1 MVVIQFAA
9 VLLTLVALIAYLN
22 YRYVRLPNTLAV
34 MIAAAA
40 VSLLMVLLGKSGWG
54 SLVYQANIELARVS
68 DYPILMQALLGLLM
82 FAAAIQI
89 NLTEFKQQRV
99 MLGSIVLIGGVI
111 SMLLI
116 STVLWVI
123 LQGFGIATPFGYC
136 LLFGALIM
144 PTDSTGITGALR
156 AIRLARVHET
166 TIIGESILNNAFTVI
181 VFLIVLI
188 TVGVPVPQSTIPL
201 WLLQHIGG
209 GLVWGGA
216 LGWLLYALLKNIDQ
230 HMPLALWLTVSLALG
245 GQAVAYWLD
254 FSAPLSLVIAGLFV
268 ARSAALPEANREQ
281 LRTFWGV
288 LAEVIVV
295 GLLVMLG
302 LEILRIAVRIEYLL
316 VALALIPMVLLARFV
331 GTGLPLL
338 VWQRFRRF
346 SPAIKQAM
354 TWGALRGGISVAL
367 FLSLPEGSVRDLMLV
382 LTYSVVIVSVVA
394 QGLTLARVLDE
405 AA

>member
-9 VLLTLVALIAYLN
+9 VLLTLVALIAYFN
-22 YRYVRLPNTLAV
+22 YRYVRLPNTLVV
-34 MIAAAA
+34 MIAAAV

-68 DYPILMQALLGLLM
+68 DYPVLMQTLLGLIL

-89 NLTEFKQQRV
+89 NFTELKEQRV
-99 MLGSIVLIGGVI
+99 MLTSIALLGSIIA
-111 SMLLI
+111 MLLI
-116 STVLWVI
+116 AAVLWVI
-123 LQGFGIATPFGYC
+123 LQGFGIMTPFGYC
-136 LLFGALIM
+136 LLFGTLIM
-144 PTDSTGITGALR
+144 ATDTIGITGALR
-156 AIRLARVHET
+156 AIRLARAHET
-166 TIIGESILNNAFTVI
+166 TITGESLFNNVI
-181 VFLIVLI
+181 TIIAFLIVL
-188 TVGVPVPQSTIPL
+188 VNAGVPVPQVTMPL

-209 GLVWGGA
+209 GIVWGLA
-216 LGWLLYALLKNIDQ
+216 LGWLLYRLLKNIDQ
-230 HMPLALWLTVSLALG
+230 HMPLALWLTISLALG

-254 FSAPLSLVIAGLFV
+254 LSAPLTLVIVGLFV
-268 ARSAALPEANREQ
+268 ARSDALPEANREQ

-295 GLLVMLG
+295 GLLVLLG
-302 LEILRIAVRIEYLL
+302 LELLRISVRIEYLL

-331 GTGLPLL
+331 GTGIPLL

-354 TWGALRGGISVAL
+354 TWGAMHGGVSVAL
-367 FLSLPEGSVRDLMLV
+367 FLTLPDGTVRDLLLV
-382 LTYSVVIVSVVA
+382 LTYSVVVVSVFA

-405 AA
+405 AG

>member
-9 VLLTLVALIAYLN
+9 VLLTLVAFIAYFN
-22 YRYVRLPNTLAV
+22 YRYVRLPNTLVV
-34 MIAAAA
+34 MIAAAV

-68 DYPILMQALLGLLM
+68 DYPVLMQTLLGLIL

-89 NLTEFKQQRV
+89 NFAELKEQRV
-99 MLGSIVLIGGVI
+99 MISSIALIGSVI
-111 SMLLI
+111 AMFLI
-116 STVLWVI
+116 AGVLWVI
-123 LQGFGIATPFGYC
+123 LQGFGILTPFGYC
-136 LLFGALIM
+136 LLFGTLIM

-166 TIIGESILNNAFTVI
+166 TITGESLSNNIITIIA
-181 VFLIVLI
+181 FLIVL
-188 TVGVPVPQSTIPL
+188 VNAGVPVPQVTMPL

-209 GLVWGGA
+209 GIVWGFA
-216 LGWLLYALLKNIDQ
+216 LGWLLYRLLKNIEQ
-230 HMPLALWLTVSLALG
+230 HMPLALWLTISLALG

-254 FSAPLSLVIAGLFV
+254 LSAPLTLVIVGLFV
-268 ARSAALPEANREQ
+268 ARSDALPEANREQ

-295 GLLVMLG
+295 GLLVLLG
-302 LEILRIAVRIEYLL
+302 LELLRISVHIEYLL
-316 VALALIPMVLLARFV
+316 VALALVPMVLLARFV
-331 GTGLPLL
+331 GTGIPLL
-338 VWQRFRRF
+338 VWQRYRRF

-354 TWGALRGGISVAL
+354 TWGAMHGGVSVAL
-367 FLSLPEGSVRDLMLV
+367 FLTLPDGTVRDLLLV
-382 LTYSVVIVSVVA
+382 LTYSVVVVSVFA

-405 AA
+405 AG

>member
-22 YRYVRLPNTLAV
+22 YRYVRLPNTLVV
-34 MIAAAA
+34 MIAAAI

-68 DYPILMQALLGLLM
+68 DYPVLMQALLGLLL

-89 NLTEFKQQRV
+89 NLAEFNQQRI
-99 MLGSIVLIGGVI
+99 MLGSIALVGSII

-116 STVLWVI
+116 GAVLWVI

-136 LLFGALIM
+136 LLFGTLIM

-166 TIIGESILNNAFTVI
+166 TIIGESVLNNI
-181 VFLIVLI
+181 VTLIAFLIVLI
-188 TVGVPVPQSTIPL
+188 TVGVPVPQSTLPL

-209 GLVWGGA
+209 GLMWGGA
-216 LGWLLYALLKNIDQ
+216 LGWLLYTLLKNIDQ

-268 ARSAALPEANREQ
+268 ARSAALPETNREQ

-295 GLLVMLG
+295 GLLVLLG
-302 LEILRIAVRIEYLL
+302 LEVLRISVHIEYLL
-316 VALALIPMVLLARFV
+316 VALALIPLVLLARFV

-346 SPAIKQAM
+346 SPVIKQVM
-354 TWGALRGGISVAL
+354 TWGAMHGGVSVAL
-367 FLSLPEGSVRDLMLV
+367 FLTLPEGPVRNLMLV
-382 LTYSVVIVSVVA
+382 LTYSVIIVSVVA